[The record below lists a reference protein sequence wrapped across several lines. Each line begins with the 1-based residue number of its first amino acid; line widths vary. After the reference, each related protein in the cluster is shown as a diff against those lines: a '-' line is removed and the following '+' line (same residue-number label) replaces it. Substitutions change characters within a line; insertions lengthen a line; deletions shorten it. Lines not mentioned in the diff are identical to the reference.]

1 MAGRRN
7 SLVHKRRFMVAV
19 ELDLN
24 STYAQHLTLKS
35 VYEKNQYVK
44 ASNLFELAQGSLS
57 IQNESDLNSL

>member
-1 MAGRRN
+1 
-7 SLVHKRRFMVAV
+7 MVAV

-35 VYEKNQYVK
+35 VYEKSQYVK